1 MNEGLLHEK
10 RNLPIERNKPLILYL
25 TIPASPSSRL
35 NGLIIHQRT
44 QDLCREGQTN
54 YHYEKRTE
62 LNWFTGWIAFAYLI
76 SLSLTL
82 LIITVFTKI
91 EQTIHFQSF

>member
-1 MNEGLLHEK
+1 MEWNYQ
-10 RNLPIERNKPLILYL
+10 LP
-25 TIPASPSSRL
+25 
-35 NGLIIHQRT
+35 

-54 YHYEKRTE
+54 YNYEKRTE

-82 LIITVFTKI
+82 LIITVLTKI
-91 EQTIHFQSF
+91 EHQSTF